1 MVPLAERSMWSKNS
15 FLERGTAKKN
25 GTLEFE
31 IRPKMQCIF
40 GEASL
45 EFSISPKMLQKRHF
59 LWHFWTGTHNL

>member
-1 MVPLAERSMWSKNS
+1 MHFWKGYIFKTVSLGFS
-15 FLERGTAKKN
+15 
-25 GTLEFE
+25 
-31 IRPKMQCIF
+31 IRPKMHCIF